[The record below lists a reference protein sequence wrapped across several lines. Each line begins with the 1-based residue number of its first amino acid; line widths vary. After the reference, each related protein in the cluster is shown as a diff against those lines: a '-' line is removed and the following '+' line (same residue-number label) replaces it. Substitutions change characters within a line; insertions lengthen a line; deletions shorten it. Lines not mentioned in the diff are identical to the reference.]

1 MSTITTQYPK
11 APAGLG
17 APREGLGKRL
27 LARQW
32 PFWLGGLLVGLAE
45 IVFYFHTDMF
55 IVVTTGLAQMFAVTE
70 EHLFGIDWV
79 ARVYEP
85 GIHWTI
91 IAALLGARLVAVTE
105 RESRGWVK
113 YNWKMLAL
121 AFIGGLLFS
130 FGTRLAAG
138 CTTHHFMGGIP
149 AMSIASWV
157 VLLSGI
163 PFAFLAFLIAMKAGL
178 GGYFKHQET
187 LSTARENQ
195 GNPVNPQP
203 GYDPSYKPWHSLTR
217 WVLNGFLILTIFVM
231 PLWFGL
237 TGWISGS
244 VNHIGWTE
252 VLWMAIPGL
261 LLGFGIAKTG
271 FGTECSV
278 MAPEA
283 TFTEEAFYLKG
294 GVPQATYRM
303 FRGMLPLQGFMVSVV
318 VFNLFI
324 MLWWLTGQGTIPNAS
339 GHAGLYWGHIL
350 GGPLLAMGAVFMIG
364 CEVRTY
370 ARLGLGYS
378 TALVALPGFYIG
390 YLPYTLF
397 QDQIDPI
404 VFGEGLTTFITIP
417 EWASFTLGGSEVA
430 WAVGY
435 SLLLIGILVMSF
447 QAARNFLGLRLREIL
462 ASNTDELV
470 FRTKPRLDTADA
482 ILPQPATSG

>member
-1 MSTITTQYPK
+1 MTT
-11 APAGLG
+11 LVNDR
-17 APREGLGKRL
+17 APRSGGALTPSEGLGKRL
-27 LARQW
+27 LTRQW

-45 IVFYFHTDMF
+45 IVFYYHTDMF
-55 IVVTTGLAQMFAVTE
+55 IVVTTGLAQMFAVSE
-70 EHLFGIDWV
+70 QHLFGVDWV

-91 IAALLGARLVAVTE
+91 IAAVLGARLVAVTE

-113 YNWKMLAL
+113 YNWKMLVL

-149 AMSIASWV
+149 SMSIASWV

-163 PFAFLAFLIAMKAGL
+163 PFAFIAFLIAIKAGL

-187 LSTARENQ
+187 LGTVRAHL
-195 GNPVNPQP
+195 GNPLNPQP
-203 GYDPSYKPWHSLTR
+203 GYDPNYNPWRSSLR
-217 WVLNGFLILTIFVM
+217 WVLNGFLILTVLVM
-231 PLWFGL
+231 PLWFGI

-244 VNHIGWTE
+244 VNQIGWSE

-261 LLGFGIAKTG
+261 LLGCGIAKTG

-283 TFTEEAFYLKG
+283 TFTKEEFYLKG
-294 GVPQATYRM
+294 GVPQCTYRM
-303 FRGMLPLQGFMVSVV
+303 FRGMLPLQGFMVSIV

-324 MLWWLTGQGTIPNAS
+324 MVWWLTGQGTIPNAA
-339 GHAGLYWGHIL
+339 GDAGLYWGHIL

-397 QDQIDPI
+397 KDQIDPI
-404 VFGEGLTTFITIP
+404 VFGEGLTEYVTIP
-417 EWASFTLGGSEVA
+417 EWASYTLGGSEAA

-435 SLLLIGILVMSF
+435 SVLLIGILIMSF
-447 QAARNFLGLRLREIL
+447 QAARSFLGLHIREIL
-462 ASNTDELV
+462 VSNTDELV
-470 FRTKPRLDTADA
+470 FRSSPGRVTVTGSA
-482 ILPQPATSG
+482 IPQQV